1 MDQVFS
7 IESTKTYVAGLF
19 KNILKLLS
27 LTSDAI
33 FSLTTF
39 ISIFMITTKSISSS
53 QHQLHIFG
61 EAQTKLV
68 SEITDLISDYMMVTT
83 KHIVLSLVIF

>member
-1 MDQVFS
+1 MLKEYSPQAIDQFFNIEATKAYLTS
-7 IESTKTYVAGLF
+7 IF
-19 KNILKLLS
+19 KNLLKLLS
-27 LTSDAI
+27 MTSDAI

-39 ISIFMITTKSISSS
+39 ISIFMITTKSVSSS

-68 SEITDLISDYMMVTT
+68 S
-83 KHIVLSLVIF
+83 